1 MTTSLLLCFCLLTC
15 VILSATEA
23 ALSSGAAAVRSIHR
37 LPRGGFLKLKSRS
50 KKDQKRKRTL
60 PILHV
65 ESRSSQAELAVEEKK
80 VNKEKKSGSDKQTQR
95 KFRDDGQS
103 RRRSALDRTIDFLEA
118 PSTDMTIGVAT
129 IVLVCYELGREI
141 RKLGMA
147 KALGEVNLALLMV
160 VVARFFKALLSCLKS
175 TKQALRGYRTY
186 TIVKR
191 GKNVYLRQVPAAID
205 EDGGGGKDEDIH
217 REVIT

>member
-1 MTTSLLLCFCLLTC
+1 
-15 VILSATEA
+15 
-23 ALSSGAAAVRSIHR
+23 
-37 LPRGGFLKLKSRS
+37 
-50 KKDQKRKRTL
+50 
-60 PILHV
+60 
-65 ESRSSQAELAVEEKK
+65 
-80 VNKEKKSGSDKQTQR
+80 
-95 KFRDDGQS
+95 
-103 RRRSALDRTIDFLEA
+103 LDRTIDFLEA